1 MLKRVVFRWD
11 TNPIKIRISIEHNAG
26 TICSEWA
33 WLPVFLRTMKGYT
46 MRRRKHSRNSQPSQL
61 PQENSTQWRPMIF
74 QRITDPQDHGFQ
86 YVYID
91 LYEMEYIYILYW
103 GIILKSMGTPGAAQ
117 QLALATWM
125 VVENG

>member
-91 LYEMEYIYILYW
+91 LYEMEYIYI
-103 GIILKSMGTPGAAQ
+103 ILGNNLKIYGNSRRRTTAGACH
-117 QLALATWM
+117 LD
-125 VVENG
+125 GG